1 MSVDRREA
9 IRMLAGVSTALAITP
24 AEALTLRRLAP
35 QASVPQFFTAL
46 EFRLVSLL
54 ADMILPADERP
65 GSATD
70 LGVPEFIDFMMID
83 RPSGQVPMRGGLA
96 WLDVE
101 AQERYGLAFVDSGD
115 AERRQLLD
123 TIAWPERAAA
133 DLSHGVAFFN
143 AFRDLVATGFWTSKE
158 GIEDI
163 GYLGNRYRNSWP
175 GCPPEQ
181 LRKLGLL
188 GTDEA

>member
-1 MSVDRREA
+1 
-9 IRMLAGVSTALAITP
+9 MLAGVSTALAITP

-35 QASVPQFFTAL
+35 QATSPQFFTAA
-46 EFRLVSLL
+46 EFRLVSQL
-54 ADMILPADERP
+54 ADMILPADERS

-70 LGVPEFIDFMMID
+70 VGVPEFIDFMMID
-83 RPSGQVPMRGGLA
+83 RPAGQVPMRGGLA

-101 AQERYGLAFVDSGD
+101 AQERYGHVFVASTDP
-115 AERRQLLD
+115 EQRQLLD
-123 TIAWPERAAA
+123 AIAWPERAGAE
-133 DLSHGVAFFN
+133 LSHGVAFFN

-181 LRKLGLL
+181 LRKLGLIDA
-188 GTDEA
+188 DEA